1 VYSNHLVTQSNDLIE
16 ARQTH
21 PLNAR
26 EQKIILSF
34 VSMIQ
39 PNDAD
44 FKKYEMYIKDFHEM
58 LGLEGREHY
67 TQIKEIVKNLMSKVI
82 EIPYS
87 NGDYLLA
94 NWASS
99 VKYRSGEGKIEFTFS
114 PDLKPYLLQLKKAFT
129 SYRLSNILSLKSV
142 YSIRLYELMKKW
154 QHIGRWEVPI
164 ESLREKLGAITKTYE
179 LYGNLKSRVLNPAVK
194 EVNEKTDV
202 QVLFKEIRKGRKV
215 IKIEFTIKHCKEK
228 ELTID
233 KPEQPKQPQM
243 PTEQEEMFNRLN
255 KLTKGYNFDQ
265 IYFTEIYKVAEM
277 IWEDKAESELEYLIR
292 YVNEEDS
299 VKSPLGFIK
308 SKLREVYNLDY
319 AISFADLKPSQK
331 KKKARTESIPDW
343 LNEQNEQ
350 QPEIQMTEEDLEKQ
364 RRLLER
370 QKEFKRERLVK
381 QGLSPE
387 EIEKELEEM

>member
-1 VYSNHLVTQSNDLIE
+1 
-16 ARQTH
+16 
-21 PLNAR
+21 
-26 EQKIILSF
+26 
-34 VSMIQ
+34 
-39 PNDAD
+39 NDAD

-194 EVNEKTDV
+194 EVNEKTDM

-233 KPEQPKQPQM
+233 KPEQPKQPQL

-255 KLTKGYNFDQ
+255 KFSKGYGDVHVDG
-265 IYFTEIYKVAEM
+265 TERMKVAEM
-277 IWEDKAESELEYLIR
+277 SWEGKAATELEYLMR
-292 YVNEEDS
+292 YVSAEES
-299 VKSPLGFIK
+299 VKSPLGLIK
-308 SKLREVYNLDY
+308 SKLREVCKLDY
-319 AISFADLKPSQK
+319 AISFAYLKPSQK
-331 KKKARTESIPDW
+331 TKKART
-343 LNEQNEQ
+343 
-350 QPEIQMTEEDLEKQ
+350 
-364 RRLLER
+364 
-370 QKEFKRERLVK
+370 
-381 QGLSPE
+381 
-387 EIEKELEEM
+387 

>member
-1 VYSNHLVTQSNDLIE
+1 MYSDHLVTQSNDLIE

-21 PLNAR
+21 PLSAR
-26 EQKIILSF
+26 EQKIVLSF
-34 VSMIQ
+34 VSMVQ
-39 PNDAD
+39 PNDVD

-82 EIPYS
+82 EIPYP
-87 NGDYLLA
+87 NGDYLIA

-99 VKYRSGEGKIEFTFS
+99 VKYKAGEGKIEFAFS
-114 PDLKPYLLQLKKAFT
+114 PELKPYLLQLKKAFT
-129 SYRLSNILSLKSV
+129 SYRLSNILSLKST
-142 YSIRLYELMKKW
+142 YAIRLYELMKKW
-154 QHIGRWEVPI
+154 QHLGRWEVSI
-164 ESLREKLGAITKTYE
+164 EHLKEKLGIQKDKYKQ
-179 LYGNLKSRVLNPAVK
+179 YGHFKSRVIQSAVE

-202 QVLFKEIRKGRKV
+202 QVTFNEIRKGRKV
-215 IKIEFTIKHCKEK
+215 VKIEFTIKHCKDK
-228 ELTID
+228 ELTLD
-233 KPEQPKQPQM
+233 KPHKPEQPQM

-255 KLTKGYNFDQ
+255 KLTKGYSFDQ

-277 IWEDKAESELEYLIR
+277 IWEDKAESELEHLIR

-308 SKLREVYNLDY
+308 SKLREAYNLDF

-331 KKKARTESIPDW
+331 KKKGRTESIPDW
-343 LNEQNEQ
+343 LNEQNEH
-350 QPEIQMTEEDLEKQ
+350 PEIQMTEEDLEKQ